1 MAILDMIIIKGS
13 EVLHNIA
20 LAVLYLIKDYLLS
33 CSDICKCPGLYS
45 FRGDFWDTW
54 EPPHLH

>member
-45 FRGDFWDTW
+45 FRGDFWDT
-54 EPPHLH
+54 